1 MQDYYNID
9 EISKELGISRQKL
22 SPKAKK
28 LGFDL
33 KKMTEDEK
41 NLLIDECVDVL
52 EGKSNQSA
60 ILSFKSD
67 LKSLK
72 NPLISKIDGAT
83 TEEVLKNAKEQFDF
97 VVQCLEECKANIKEN
112 GIAVKSSNGNTAQNT
127 YVKSFNDFAKTY
139 NTLLKSIN
147 DLEDK
152 LKLTSKTTVRAIDD

>member
-1 MQDYYNID
+1 MKDYYSVE
-9 EISKELGISRQKL
+9 EISKIIGVSRQQL
-22 SPKAKK
+22 TIRAKK
-28 LGFDL
+28 LGFNL
-33 KKMTEDEK
+33 KKLSEDEK
-41 NLLIDECVDVL
+41 NLLIEDCSDVL
-52 EGKSNQSA
+52 EGKSDQSA
-60 ILSFKSD
+60 ILSYKSD